1 MLDDRTRVLV
11 WRELQQIEKLLSEYD
26 NLIESS
32 RSIAPTLIEY
42 TALGAVLQSFYNGVE
57 NIFQT
62 IGKRVDGQI
71 PAGESWHKDLL
82 LQMGRKAESR
92 KPVISRTTVERLQP
106 YLGFRHVSRHT
117 YTFVLVWDKMQ
128 NLVWDLRDVWNAVQ
142 ADVELF
148 LVLSE

>member
-1 MLDDRTRVLV
+1 MLDDQTRVLV
-11 WRELQQIEKLLSEYD
+11 RRELQQIEKLLSEYD
-26 NLIESS
+26 DLIASS
-32 RSIAPTLIEY
+32 QSTAPTLIEY

-82 LQMGRKAESR
+82 LQMGREAESR
-92 KPVISRTTVERLQP
+92 KPVISQATLERLQP

-128 NLVWDLRDVWNAVQ
+128 NLVWELRDVWNAVR

>member
-1 MLDDRTRVLV
+1 MWGCNRSAAE
-11 WRELQQIEKLLSEYD
+11 WQLLSEYD
-26 NLIESS
+26 DLIASS

-71 PAGESWHKDLL
+71 PAGE
-82 LQMGRKAESR
+82 
-92 KPVISRTTVERLQP
+92 
-106 YLGFRHVSRHT
+106 
-117 YTFVLVWDKMQ
+117 
-128 NLVWDLRDVWNAVQ
+128 
-142 ADVELF
+142 LF

>member
-11 WRELQQIEKLLSEYD
+11 RRELQQIEKLLSEYD
-26 NLIESS
+26 DLIESS

-82 LQMGRKAESR
+82 L
-92 KPVISRTTVERLQP
+92 
-106 YLGFRHVSRHT
+106 
-117 YTFVLVWDKMQ
+117 
-128 NLVWDLRDVWNAVQ
+128 
-142 ADVELF
+142 
-148 LVLSE
+148 

>member
-1 MLDDRTRVLV
+1 MLDDRTRAQVR
-11 WRELQQIEKLLSEYD
+11 RELQQIEKLLSEYD
-26 NLIESS
+26 DLIVSS
-32 RSIAPTLIEY
+32 LSIAPTLIEY

-82 LQMGRKAESR
+82 LQMGRKVESR
-92 KPVISRTTVERLQP
+92 NPVISQATVERLQP

-128 NLVWDLRDVWNAVQ
+128 NLVWELRDVWNAVR